1 MSRVLN
7 FDQYVSLNE
16 EAVIGTR
23 KVPVKHFILDGASSA
38 GKSSALKD
46 LNDSWCVLAVDSFYN
61 VMFEEIGS
69 EDFGNTGKPVISEI
83 YPGCPY
89 GYSKP
94 DDPNWEKAARWYMAQ
109 EAMYGKIMKVGLKD
123 ATGKLFGK
131 PEGKSKVIYDDVEG
145 TIMDMFGAGDRPKW
159 LLVHA
164 PIDHTIA
171 NVKRR
176 GDRPLEGVLKNSYCF
191 KYTALPDPGGIDS
204 EKSWTA
210 EGIKGMLPKA
220 PWVEEFLH
228 NLGIK
233 DDGKKYWI
241 YPKKQPQG
249 EYDVVI
255 NTRNG
260 KGDQKTIGEIAKE
273 AKQKF
278 EI

>member
-1 MSRVLN
+1 MRRVLN

-16 EAVIGTR
+16 GVDTGTR

-38 GKSSALKD
+38 GKSSALKY

-61 VMFEEIGS
+61 VMFEELGN
-69 EDFGNTGKPVISEI
+69 EDFGNSDKPTISEI

-109 EAMYGKIMKVGLKD
+109 EAMYGKILEEGLKD
-123 ATGKLFGK
+123 ATGSVFGK
-131 PEGKSKVIYDDVEG
+131 PSDKDKVIYDDVEG
-145 TIMDMFGAGDRPKW
+145 TIMDMFVAGDRPKW

-176 GDRPLEGVLKNSYCF
+176 GDRPLDGVLKNSYCF
-191 KYTALPDPGGIDS
+191 KYMALPEPGGIDP

-210 EGIKGMLPKA
+210 EEIKEMLPKA
-220 PWVEEFLH
+220 PWVEEFLY
-228 NLGIK
+228 NLGIEN
-233 DDGKKYWI
+233 DGKKYWI
-241 YPKKQPQG
+241 YTKKQPQG

-255 NTRNG
+255 NTRDNS
-260 KGDQKTIGEIAKE
+260 GDQKTIGEIAKE

>member
-61 VMFEEIGS
+61 VMFEELGN
-69 EDFGNTGKPVISEI
+69 EDFGNSDKPDISEI

-176 GDRPLEGVLKNSYCF
+176 GDRPLDGVLKNSYCF
-191 KYTALPDPGGIDS
+191 KYTALPEPGGIDP

-210 EGIKGMLPKA
+210 EEIKGMLPKA

>member
-1 MSRVLN
+1 MFRVLN

-16 EAVIGTR
+16 GAVIGTR

-61 VMFEEIGS
+61 VMFEELGN
-69 EDFGNTGKPVISEI
+69 EDFGNSDKPDISEI

-176 GDRPLEGVLKNSYCF
+176 GDRPLDGVLKNSYCF
-191 KYTALPDPGGIDS
+191 KYTALPEPGGIDP

-210 EGIKGMLPKA
+210 EEIKGVLPKA

>member
-1 MSRVLN
+1 MRRVFN

-16 EAVIGTR
+16 GAVIGTR

-61 VMFEEIGS
+61 VMFEELGN
-69 EDFGNTGKPVISEI
+69 EDFGNSDKPSISEI
-83 YPGCPY
+83 YLGCPY

-123 ATGKLFGK
+123 AAGKLFGK

-191 KYTALPDPGGIDS
+191 KYTALPEPGGIDP

-210 EGIKGMLPKA
+210 EEIKGMLPKA

-233 DDGKKYWI
+233 DEGKKYWI